1 MSGDCLFIFDLFYEI
16 RVMELVLVCFC
27 LVFSLCN
34 HIIDHRLNQHLLQ
47 IDIKREIAD
56 HRKLMEDIGL
66 ILVAQSIANSLG
78 NEFDEYRF
86 RKHLPLVLSVED
98 STGEKAVEDIM
109 AVVQRSLGL
118 KL

>member
-1 MSGDCLFIFDLFYEI
+1 MKIKIVGD
-16 RVMELVLVCFC
+16 
-27 LVFSLCN
+27 
-34 HIIDHRLNQHLLQ
+34 IITVRGFGFAGIDGVVVKTAQEARTAILKMLQ
-47 IDIKREIAD
+47 D
-56 HRKLMEDIGL
+56 EDIGL

-98 STGEKAVEDIM
+98 STGEKAAEDIM

>member
-1 MSGDCLFIFDLFYEI
+1 VKIKIVGD
-16 RVMELVLVCFC
+16 
-27 LVFSLCN
+27 
-34 HIIDHRLNQHLLQ
+34 IITVRGFGFAGIDGVVVKTAREARTAILKMLQ
-47 IDIKREIAD
+47 D
-56 HRKLMEDIGL
+56 EDIGL